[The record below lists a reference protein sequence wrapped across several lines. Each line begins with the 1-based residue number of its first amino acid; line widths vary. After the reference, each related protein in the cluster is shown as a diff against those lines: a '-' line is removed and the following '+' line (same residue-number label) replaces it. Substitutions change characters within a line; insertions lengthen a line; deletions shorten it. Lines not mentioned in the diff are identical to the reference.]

1 MTVSLS
7 SSSLALANTSTTAAA
22 QEDTTTAALNKI
34 SPALGKAHGR
44 VQSQLQSDSTS
55 LSQLGKY
62 KATVSDLST
71 AAQALSQLGSGTASV
86 ADNAKVVER
95 FVAAYNQAL
104 TASKPGTSSE
114 ASSTLAA
121 SRRAL
126 TNASTDTSRS
136 QLAKLGLSRQAD
148 GTLKLDATALNKVL
162 TASAASS
169 TNAGTT
175 TGSTASST
183 STSTSASASGLSTLA
198 QLGKAIGKRADN
210 ELTSTSRLAT
220 ATSLFSGKTSQLK
233 QQQTRLLEAATQ
245 MSSQAS
251 SGINTGNWSTQQA
264 LRKYTV

>member
-1 MTVSLS
+1 MSVSLS
-7 SSSLALANTSTTAAA
+7 STSVALSNTSTTAAA

-62 KATVSDLST
+62 KATVSDLSS
-71 AAQALSQLGSGTASV
+71 AAQSLSQLGTGTASV

-95 FVAAYNQAL
+95 FVAAYNQAI
-104 TASKPGTSSE
+104 TASQPGTSSD

-126 TNASTDTSRS
+126 TNANTDTSRS
-136 QLAKLGLSRQAD
+136 QLAKLGLSRQAN
-148 GTLKLDATALNKVL
+148 GTLKLDAAALNKAL
-162 TASAASS
+162 TASA
-169 TNAGTT
+169 
-175 TGSTASST
+175 T
-183 STSTSASASGLSTLA
+183 STSSSAGSALTTLA
-198 QLGKAIGKRADN
+198 QLGKAIGKRADS
-210 ELTSTSRLAT
+210 ELTSTGRLAS
-220 ATSLFSGKTSQLK
+220 ATSLYSGKTSQLK

-251 SGINTGNWSTQQA
+251 TGIGTGTGNWSTQQA
-264 LRKYTV
+264 LRKYSV

>member
-1 MTVSLS
+1 MAVSLS
-7 SSSLALANTSTTAAA
+7 STSVALSNTSTTAAA
-22 QEDTTTAALNKI
+22 QEDPTTAALNKI

-95 FVAAYNQAL
+95 FVAAYNQAI
-104 TASKPGTSSE
+104 TASQTGTSSE

-121 SRRAL
+121 SRRTL
-126 TNASTDTSRS
+126 MNTDTSRS

-148 GTLKLDATALNKVL
+148 GTLKLDATALNKAL
-162 TASAASS
+162 AA
-169 TNAGTT
+169 
-175 TGSTASST
+175 STASST
-183 STSTSASASGLSTLA
+183 GGTSGTTASGLSTLA
-198 QLGKAIGKRADN
+198 QLGKAIGKRADS
-210 ELTSTSRLAT
+210 ELSSTSRLAT
-220 ATSLFSGKTSQLK
+220 ATSLFSGKTSLLK
-233 QQQTRLLEAATQ
+233 QQQSRLLEAATQ
-245 MSSQAS
+245 MASQSSSTSSTAS
-251 SGINTGNWSTQQA
+251 TSSGNWSTQQA